1 MDAPVEQ
8 FHFGIGGA
16 GRRRD
21 AAGGGDGGSGAGRG
35 RGQGRGEERR
45 GEERSGKERRG
56 EENLALA
63 TPTWDAIR
71 LVGTLS
77 TVIPEQVHRA
87 DLEDFEA
94 HELGRS

>member
-1 MDAPVEQ
+1 M
-8 FHFGIGGA
+8 
-16 GRRRD
+16 
-21 AAGGGDGGSGAGRG
+21 
-35 RGQGRGEERR
+35 
-45 GEERSGKERRG
+45 
-56 EENLALA
+56 ALA